1 MARIELQGLAHCYS
15 GTNYALAPT
24 DLEWADGQTHAL
36 LGPSGCGKTTLLNV
50 ISGLIRPSEGRVL
63 FDGVDV
69 TDTSTRERNV
79 AQVFQFP
86 VVYDTMSVFDN
97 LAFPLRNQRVEE
109 SEVRRRVMRVADV
122 LDLEPDLRRRARKL
136 STDGKQRLALGRGL
150 VRDEVAAILL
160 DEPLTVIDPARR
172 WALRQKLREVHE
184 TLGRTLI
191 HVTHDQDEA
200 LTIADRVVVMNEG
213 RVMQVGTPQ
222 ELVDAPA
229 HTFVATFIGS
239 PGMNLVPC
247 EIVDGAAHFAGGRAA
262 LSPPLVEAVA
272 SARGSLELGI
282 RPEHIALAHEGPHEG
297 PHVSKEQAIAARVER
312 VDDQGR
318 RWTARMRIGASTLLV
333 TGPDGRQPRA
343 GDGCGLRLPAERL
356 HLFADGRAVTP

>member
-1 MARIELQGLAHCYS
+1 MARIELQGLAHCYT
-15 GTNYALAPT
+15 GTEYALAPT

-109 SEVRRRVMRVADV
+109 SEVRRRVMRIAEV
-122 LDLEPDLRRRARKL
+122 LDLEQDLSRRARKL
-136 STDGKQRLALGRGL
+136 TTDGKQRLALGRGL

-160 DEPLTVIDPARR
+160 DEPLTVIDPAHR
-172 WALRQKLREVHE
+172 WELRQKLREVHE

-229 HTFVATFIGS
+229 HTFVAGFIGS

-247 EIVDGAAHFAGGRAA
+247 EIVDGAAHFAGGRVA
-262 LSPPLVEAVA
+262 LPASLA
-272 SARGSLELGI
+272 SAGSSASGSVEMGI
-282 RPEHIALAHEGPHEG
+282 RPEHVVLASAAPGVG
-297 PHVSKEQAIAARVER
+297 GSEQTIAARVER
-312 VDDQGR
+312 VDDHGR
-318 RWTARMRIGASTLLV
+318 LWTARMRVGAGALLV

-343 GDGCGLRLPAERL
+343 GEACGLRLPAERL